1 MSEVVAVTGEAP
13 HVLWKQ
19 VLGLTIASV
28 IFFLFGGIF
37 LVLTGVF
44 TFCDA
49 WVSGIYR
56 RSGVKSWLNIS
67 PMAWGIV
74 MEGLLVAA
82 YPVYLMNR
90 NKLKTKGTNNTF
102 WILAILFGALSLLV
116 AVFQIVTRLQG
127 GAAV

>member
-1 MSEVVAVTGEAP
+1 MSEGVAVGGETP

-28 IFFLFGGIF
+28 IFFFFGGIF
-37 LVLTGVF
+37 LVLAGVF

-49 WVSGIYR
+49 WVSGIYKR
-56 RSGVKSWLNIS
+56 PGVKSLLNLS
-67 PMAWGIV
+67 PMAWGIA
-74 MEGLLVAA
+74 MEGLLIVA

-102 WILAILFGALSLLV
+102 WILTILCGALSLLV
-116 AVFQIVTRLQG
+116 AVFQIVSRLQG
-127 GAAV
+127 TPV